1 MDFDLNLLRVLVNL
15 DDTRNVTRAAQ
26 QLGMSQSGFS
36 TALNRLRL
44 QFEDTLFVRTSKG
57 MEPTPRAREMVGTAR
72 AVLGQVRTGILADPQ
87 FDPATT
93 QTEFRLVMADV
104 AEIVFLPRLIRH
116 LAVHAPHASVRC
128 FPLPTSQLEA
138 AMEAGEADLAM
149 GYFPDLN
156 KQVFFHQ
163 RLYMH
168 TFACVMR
175 ADHPH
180 AQTHLS
186 LKDFESLDHAL
197 VSSPA
202 RSTDLVDRFIERKGI
217 HRHVV
222 LRTPHYM
229 SLAAVIAESELVA
242 TVPLAAGM
250 SVARSG
256 AIRLVRP
263 PFDPPRFA
271 VQQHWHRLYRHD
283 TRNQWL
289 RAQVSQLFNEQSDEW
304 RAVEQSMYGGETIRR
319 RAAPSRI
326 SSPGGQRPAQRRS
339 VGANKV

>member
-1 MDFDLNLLRVLVNL
+1 MMEFDLNLLRVLVSL
-15 DDTRNVTRAAQ
+15 DDTRSVTRAAQ
-26 QLGMSQSGFS
+26 QIGMSQSGFS

-44 QFEDTLFVRTSKG
+44 QFEDTLFVRTSGG

-93 QTEFRLVMADV
+93 QTEFRLD
-104 AEIVFLPRLIRH
+104 

-180 AQTHLS
+180 AQTRLS

-202 RSTDLVDRFIERKGI
+202 RSTDLVDRFIERRGI

-304 RAVEQSMYGGETIRR
+304 RAVEQSMYGAPTPIRR
-319 RAAPSRI
+319 RI
-326 SSPGGQRPAQRRS
+326 SKPGGQRPAQRR
-339 VGANKV
+339 GAGA